1 MESNT
6 TPIILL
12 AIAASV
18 VVLIPVVVMFR
29 KFTRNNNQKTMGGMV
44 NEFRQVVDTAHK
56 PLYDP
61 PHNVVEVSDK
71 AVIEVAVA
79 NNGKVTST
87 VLCAKLDISVADATA
102 KLESLHNQGIFTLDN
117 TESGHLVYVLVDL
130 DLMK

>member
-1 MESNT
+1 MVIFI
-6 TPIILL
+6 PIVVIFSRSRKQNKK
-12 AIAASV
+12 IAE
-18 VVLIPVVVMFR
+18 
-29 KFTRNNNQKTMGGMV
+29 Q
-44 NEFRQVVDTAHK
+44 TAHGLQQGENAHHK
-56 PLYDP
+56 PLYEP
-61 PHNVVEVSDK
+61 SKSTPQVSDK

-117 TESGHLVYVLVDL
+117 TDSGHLVYVLVDL